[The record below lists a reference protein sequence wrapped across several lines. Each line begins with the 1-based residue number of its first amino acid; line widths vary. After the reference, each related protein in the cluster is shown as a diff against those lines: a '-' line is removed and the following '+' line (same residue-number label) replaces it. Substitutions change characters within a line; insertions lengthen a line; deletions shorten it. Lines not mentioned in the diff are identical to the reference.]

1 MRWRQLQSNQLNEAL
16 SPDQGVDC
24 KINSDISFFCG
35 YLLILSDDLLRGGK
49 CNAFVLL
56 VVLLRILIHLFSL
69 YHNYHAGHVYQAR
82 RVIRSNDHA
91 FCSNNDLEI

>member
-1 MRWRQLQSNQLNEAL
+1 MMRNDLFAEE
-16 SPDQGVDC
+16 
-24 KINSDISFFCG
+24 
-35 YLLILSDDLLRGGK
+35 DDLLAKTRFEFAWDNSGF

-91 FCSNNDLEI
+91 SFCSNNDLEI